1 MLSDLSIAKFA
12 NIAKIVLPRILFSS
26 AIAIILFP
34 LVIYSGLLLR
44 RPPRTAQQKQL
55 FPGITYQRMADLN
68 PRPVMMHIV
77 TIDLTAPGIKLR
89 VTPGEPGDDGKDI
102 PAQTTSEFLQKHQLQ
117 LAINGS
123 FFYPCYF
130 NHFWDFVPQRGDRV
144 NVIGQLMAD
153 GILYKEGKP
162 GWGVLCVSES
172 AGVSIAPVDCP
183 PNTREA
189 IAGREIIIQ
198 NGQPVAIAKP
208 EKNSDRHKPF
218 PRTVVAT
225 DRLGEKLWFI
235 LVDGRQPHY
244 SQGLTLPEVTEILV
258 KMGVDTALNLD
269 GGGSTTLAIA
279 EGKKTRLLNSPID
292 ARIPM
297 RERAIGNHIGIYTS
311 PQSSHQQP

>member
-1 MLSDLSIAKFA
+1 MLSDSVMTKS
-12 NIAKIVLPRILFSS
+12 AKILLPRIFLSS
-26 AIAIILFP
+26 AIALFLFP

-55 FPGITYQRMADLN
+55 FPGITYQRIADLN

-77 TIDLTAPGIKLR
+77 TIDLNTPGIKLR

-144 NVIGQLMAD
+144 NVIGQLISD

-172 AGVSIAPVDCP
+172 AGVSIAPAHCP

-208 EKNSDRHKPF
+208 KKNSDRHKPY

-225 DRLGEKLWFI
+225 DLLGEKLWFI
-235 LVDGRQPHY
+235 LVDGRQRNY
-244 SQGLTLPEVTEILV
+244 SAGLTLPELTEILLN
-258 KMGVDTALNLD
+258 MGVDAALNLD

-279 EGKKTRLLNSPID
+279 DGKKTRLLNSPID

-297 RERAIGNHIGIYTS
+297 RERAIANHIGIYTS
-311 PQSSHQQP
+311 PQSSHQKP

>member
-1 MLSDLSIAKFA
+1 MIPKFA
-12 NIAKIVLPRILFSS
+12 NIAKIVLPRIVFSS

-55 FPGITYQRMADLN
+55 FPGITYQRIADLN

-77 TIDLTAPGIKLR
+77 TIDLNTPGIKLR

-144 NVIGQLMAD
+144 NVIGQLISG

-162 GWGVLCVSES
+162 DWGVLCVSES
-172 AGVSIAPVDCP
+172 AGVSIAPAHCP

-198 NGQPVAIAKP
+198 NGQPVAIPKP
-208 EKNSDRHKPF
+208 ENNSDRHKPY

-225 DRLGEKLWFI
+225 DPLGEKLWFI

-244 SQGLTLPEVTEILV
+244 SQGLTLPEVTEILL

-279 EGKKTRLLNSPID
+279 EGKNTRLLNSPID

-297 RERAIGNHIGIYTS
+297 RERAIANHIGIYAL
-311 PQSSHQQP
+311 PQSSHQKP

>member
-1 MLSDLSIAKFA
+1 MLSDSVMTKS
-12 NIAKIVLPRILFSS
+12 AKILLPRIFLSS
-26 AIAIILFP
+26 AIALFLFP

-44 RPPRTAQQKQL
+44 RPPRTPQQKRL
-55 FPGITYQRMADLN
+55 FPGITYQRIADLN

-77 TIDLTAPGIKLR
+77 TIDLNTPGIKLR

-144 NVIGQLMAD
+144 NVIGQLISD

-172 AGVSIAPVDCP
+172 AGVSIAPAHCP

-208 EKNSDRHKPF
+208 KKNSDRHKPY
-218 PRTVVAT
+218 PRTVVAI

-235 LVDGRQPHY
+235 LVDGRQRNY
-244 SQGLTLPEVTEILV
+244 SAGLTLPELTEILLN
-258 KMGVDTALNLD
+258 MGVDAALNLD

-279 EGKKTRLLNSPID
+279 DGKKTRLLNSPID

-297 RERAIGNHIGIYTS
+297 RERAIANHIGIYTS
-311 PQSSHQQP
+311 PQSSHQKP